1 MKIRS
6 IAVTTFKVLM
16 GLELGIAAVS
26 LTNKAINRVIKGAN
40 SAFKKF
46 VTAAEAK
53 MEESEERIAEEGS
66 DRVIGFE
73 EFMNNLKE
81 AAKEAMN
88 DANNKENTDGGEED
102 GSEA

>member
-46 VTAAEAK
+46 VTAAETK
-53 MEESEERIAEEGS
+53 MEESEERIADEGS

-73 EFMNNLKE
+73 EFINNLKE
-81 AAKEAMN
+81 AAKEAIN
-88 DANNKENTDGGEED
+88 TNNEENTDGGEED

>member
-46 VTAAEAK
+46 VIAAETK
-53 MEESEERIAEEGS
+53 MEESEERIAGEGS

-73 EFMNNLKE
+73 EFMSNLKE

-88 DANNKENTDGGEED
+88 TNNEENTDGGEED